1 MSDAFSTDGFKN
13 KIDDILSEP
22 EIRFCGLIDP
32 KGELVA
38 GGFDSSIVPM
48 LNDKQRRQLY
58 QELFHRVAN
67 RQGFDA
73 DLGRVKYSASR
84 RENAVMISF
93 PYGKYIV
100 LIMANPG
107 INIDRFAWQILNKL
121 GRQWSEYDSL

>member
-1 MSDAFSTDGFKN
+1 MARELSL
-13 KIDDILSEP
+13 DDIKKRINDILLEP

-48 LNDKQRRQLY
+48 LNDKQRRKLY
-58 QELFHRVAN
+58 QELAHRVAN

-84 RENAVMISF
+84 RENAVMLSF
-93 PYGKYIV
+93 PFGKYIV
-100 LIMANPG
+100 LVMANPG
-107 INIDRFAWQILNKL
+107 INIDRFAWDVLNKL
-121 GRQWSEYDSL
+121 GRSWSDFDSL

>member
-1 MSDAFSTDGFKN
+1 MVGEFS
-13 KIDDILSEP
+13 IDDLKKRIGAILLEP

-32 KGELVA
+32 KGELVT

-58 QELFHRVAN
+58 QELAHRVAN

-84 RENAVMISF
+84 RENAVMLSF
-93 PYGKYIV
+93 PFGKYIV
-100 LIMANPG
+100 LVIANPG
-107 INIDRFAWQILNKL
+107 INIDRFAWDVLNKL
-121 GRQWSEYDSL
+121 GRDWSDFDSL

>member
-1 MSDAFSTDGFKN
+1 MAGEFSL
-13 KIDDILSEP
+13 DDIKKRIGDILLEP

-58 QELFHRVAN
+58 QELAHRVAN

-84 RENAVMISF
+84 RENAVMLSF
-93 PYGKYIV
+93 PFGKHIV
-100 LIMANPG
+100 LVMANPG
-107 INIDRFAWQILNKL
+107 INIDRFAWDVLNKL
-121 GRQWSEYDSL
+121 GRSWSDFDSL